1 MKPNR
6 LLSAAPA
13 FLLIASSLTAC
24 AENTNHLET
33 QENTNSSVNETNETE
48 ISDDLSEQEDQPFA
62 AAADHQ
68 AG

>member
-1 MKPNR
+1 MK
-6 LLSAAPA
+6 LSRFLSVALT

-62 AAADHQ
+62 TAADHQ